1 MAYLQPTMRMYHDIL
16 FPRVALCHLVEETFF
31 FKLLQKTHV
40 DELLGL
46 DGLIAAASHRNP
58 NISFHIF
65 SYLG

>member
-1 MAYLQPTMRMYHDIL
+1 MTFYFL

-46 DGLIAAASHRNP
+46 GGLIAAASYRNP
-58 NISFHIF
+58 KISFHIF